1 MKRIYSLFFA
11 ISILAFS
18 ARTQTTNDILN
29 LLVQNKTIS
38 QKSADSIRA
47 AAAITEQDNLAK
59 QKLFP
64 INASKK
70 LQLGGYTQV
79 RYQALDEYGKI
90 DGFDIR
96 RARLDLRGT
105 ISPYWGY
112 RLQFDFANTPKMIDG
127 YIELKVNDYL
137 NFIVGQTK
145 IPLSAENM
153 MQTNNIEMIEFSQ
166 VVLNL
171 AARKN
176 DVIGDQNGADIGVQ
190 VAGTILKIHDKP
202 FLEYKAGILNGA
214 GINTL
219 TDNNENKDLAG
230 RLIVHPMDG
239 MSIAGEYYKG
249 VARIDSAI
257 VIKGDRNRYG
267 CDLIYAWKNLLVR
280 SEYIF
285 GKDPTVDKKYN
296 QPETNKEGF
305 YIQAGYYFFK
315 KKILLLAKYDYFK
328 PNIALTNNNSNWYVV
343 GANYNFN
350 ANTRLQVNYTF
361 KEEEGPDKVN
371 NMAAVQLQI
380 GF

>member
-1 MKRIYSLFFA
+1 MKRFYFLLLA
-11 ISILAFS
+11 IAFITFN
-18 ARTQTTNDILN
+18 AKTQTANDILN

-70 LQLGGYTQV
+70 FQLGGYTQI
-79 RYQALDEYGKI
+79 RYQALDEPGKI

-127 YIELKVNDYL
+127 YVELKLNDYL

-166 VVLNL
+166 VVSYL

-190 VAGTILKIHDKP
+190 LYGTILKINDKP
-202 FLEYKAGILNGA
+202 FLEYKAGIFNGA

-219 TDNNENKDLAG
+219 ADNNENKDLAG
-230 RLIVHPMDG
+230 RLIIHPIEG

-249 VARIDSAI
+249 VANIGDS
-257 VIKGDRNRYG
+257 IKGDRNRYG
-267 CDLIYAWKNLLVR
+267 GDLTYTWKDLLVR

-285 GKDPTVDKKYN
+285 GKDPTINKKN

-305 YIQAGYYFFK
+305 YIQGGYYFFK
-315 KKILLLAKYDYFK
+315 KKILILAKYDYFK
-328 PNIALTNNNSNWYVV
+328 PNIAKSNNNSNWYVI

-350 ANTRLQVNYTF
+350 ANARLQVNYTF

-371 NMAAVQLQI
+371 NMAGVQLQI

>member
-1 MKRIYSLFFA
+1 MKRIIYLTFLGFFT
-11 ISILAFS
+11 AFS
-18 ARTQTTNDILN
+18 AKSQTTNDILN
-29 LLVQNKTIS
+29 VLVQNKSIT
-38 QKSADSIRA
+38 QKTADSLRA

-59 QKLFP
+59 QKFFP

-70 LQLGGYTQV
+70 FQLGGYTQV
-79 RYQALDEYGKI
+79 RYQNLDESGKI

-96 RARLDLRGT
+96 RARLDLKGNM
-105 ISPYWGY
+105 SPYWGY
-112 RLQFDFANTPKMIDG
+112 RLQFDFANTPKLIDG
-127 YIELKVNDYL
+127 YVELKLNNYL
-137 NFIVGQTK
+137 NFIVGQMK

-153 MQTNNIEMIEFSQ
+153 MQTNNIELIEFSQ

-171 AARKN
+171 AARKG

-190 VAGTILKIHDKP
+190 IAGTLLKIHDKP
-202 FLEYKAGILNGA
+202 FLEYKAGIFNGA

-219 TDNNENKDLAG
+219 ADNNENKDLAG
-230 RLIVHPMDG
+230 RLIVHPIEG
-239 MSIAGEYYKG
+239 LNIAGEYYKG
-249 VARIDSAI
+249 VARINDTT
-257 VIKGDRNRYG
+257 KGDRNRYG
-267 CDLIYAWKNLLVR
+267 CDLTYAWKNLLVR

-285 GKDPTVDKKYN
+285 GKDPTIDKKYKH
-296 QPETNKEGF
+296 PETNKEGF

-328 PNIALTNNNSNWYVV
+328 PNIAKSNNNSNWYVI

-371 NMAAVQLQI
+371 NMAGIQLQI